1 MERMS
6 TMMMKL
12 ERMMKSPIP
21 DVPNVELI
29 L

>member
-12 ERMMKSPIP
+12 ERMMKSLIP
-21 DVPNVELI
+21 DAPNVEVI